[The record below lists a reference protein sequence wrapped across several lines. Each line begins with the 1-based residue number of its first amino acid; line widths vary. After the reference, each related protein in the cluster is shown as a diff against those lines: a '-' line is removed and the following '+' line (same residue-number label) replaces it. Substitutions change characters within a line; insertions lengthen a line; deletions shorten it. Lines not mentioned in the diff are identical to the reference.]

1 MKSRAVEKSC
11 SAHEA
16 TVGFHG
22 EFPDLKRTPWHE
34 AAIYDPRQLPAEF
47 DIALNKIAAML
58 ELVRSFPQDKEA
70 YGLVHGEIHQ

>member
-1 MKSRAVEKSC
+1 MEKPC
-11 SAHEA
+11 SA
-16 TVGFHG
+16 
-22 EFPDLKRTPWHE
+22 HE